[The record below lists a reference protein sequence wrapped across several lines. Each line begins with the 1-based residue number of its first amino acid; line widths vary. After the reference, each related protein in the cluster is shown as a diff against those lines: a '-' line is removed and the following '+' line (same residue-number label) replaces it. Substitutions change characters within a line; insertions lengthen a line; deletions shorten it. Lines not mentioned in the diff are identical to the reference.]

1 MTVFVCIDD
10 TDSLES
16 RGTGELAD
24 LLAREVEK
32 RGWGTCGSITR
43 HQLFVHP
50 DIPYTSHNS
59 SMCFN
64 ASMTGEHLGAFTE
77 FAADFLASESADGSD
92 PGLCIAVTERMRHSD
107 RLVEFGYLA
116 KRAVL
121 EMKDAFG
128 LASETGVHLSSHG
141 GTGQGIIGALAG
153 VGLRLGG
160 NDGRMRG
167 SLQIPSVDGVASVAD
182 ILSNPEVD
190 EVRTMEGVVL
200 PDTGLIRFV
209 DKVKT
214 VLLGGKLVLLV
225 LPEKNQTDAAGWRTC
240 TRQQLKCY

>member
-1 MTVFVCIDD
+1 MNVFVCIDD

-16 RGTGELAD
+16 RGTGELSD
-24 LLAREVEK
+24 ILAREVEK
-32 RGWGTCGSITR
+32 RGWGRCGSTTR

-59 SMCFN
+59 SMCFT
-64 ASMTGEHLGAFTE
+64 ATMEEELLPRLTE
-77 FAADFLASESADGSD
+77 FASGFLAKESAEGSD
-92 PGLCIAVTERMRHSD
+92 PGLCIAVAERLRQPD
-107 RLVEFGYLA
+107 RLIEFGYRA
-116 KRAVL
+116 KKSVL
-121 EMKDAFG
+121 EMKDAYG
-128 LASETGVHLSSHG
+128 LAEDLGVHLSSHG

-167 SLQIPSVDGVASVAD
+167 SIELPVVNGLSSVKD
-182 ILSNPEVD
+182 ILSHPGVD
-190 EVRTMEGVVL
+190 AVRTMEGIS
-200 PDTGLIRFV
+200 PDDAHLVRLV

-225 LPEKNQTDAAGWRTC
+225 IPDESETGEAMWRNC
-240 TRQQLKCY
+240 TRQQLKGY

>member
-32 RGWGTCGSITR
+32 RGWGSCGSITR
-43 HQLFVHP
+43 HQLYVHP

-64 ASMTGEHLGAFTE
+64 VSMAEEHLGALTE
-77 FAADFLASESADGSD
+77 FAADFLAGESAEGSD
-92 PGLCIAVTERMRHSD
+92 PGLCIAVSEHMRRTD
-107 RLVEFGYLA
+107 RLIEFGYLA
-116 KRAVL
+116 KRAVI

-128 LASETGVHLSSHG
+128 LASEAGVHLSCHG
-141 GTGQGIIGALAG
+141 GTGQGVIGALAG

-167 SLQIPSVDGVASVAD
+167 SLQISAVDGVVRVKD
-182 ILSNPEVD
+182 LLEHPEVD
-190 EVRTMEGVVL
+190 AVRNMEGVSVDPEDRVRL
-200 PDTGLIRFV
+200 V

-214 VLLGGKLVLLV
+214 VLLGGRLVLLV
-225 LPEKNQTDAAGWRTC
+225 TADNDAAGAVRWRSC
-240 TRQQLKCY
+240 TRQQLKKY

>member
-10 TDSLES
+10 TDSIDS

-24 LLAREVEK
+24 LLAREVEN
-32 RGWGTCGSITR
+32 RGWGRCSSISR

-59 SMCFN
+59 SMCFIADMDETHLAALTEY
-64 ASMTGEHLGAFTE
+64 AS
-77 FAADFLASESADGSD
+77 DFLARESAEGSD
-92 PGLCIAVTERMRHSD
+92 PGLCVAVAERLPQTD
-107 RLVEFGYLA
+107 NLIDFGYRA
-116 KRAVL
+116 KRTVI
-121 EMKDAFG
+121 EMQEAFK
-128 LASETGVHLSSHG
+128 LASESGVHLSSHG

-167 SLQIPSVDGVASVAD
+167 SLAIPSTDGVTLVKD
-182 ILSNPEVD
+182 ILEHSAVD
-190 EVRTMEGVVL
+190 VVRTTEGVCLL
-200 PDTGLIRFV
+200 PEDRVRFV

-214 VLLGGKLVLLV
+214 VLMGGKQVLLV
-225 LPEKNQTDAAGWRTC
+225 VADAAAENGVQWKSC
-240 TRQQLKCY
+240 TRQQLKPY

>member
-16 RGTGELAD
+16 RGTGELAG
-24 LLAREVEK
+24 LLALEVEK
-32 RGWGTCGSITR
+32 RGWGRCGSITR

-64 ASMTGEHLGAFTE
+64 VSMPEEHLGALTE
-77 FAADFLASESADGSD
+77 FAADFLAGESAEGSD
-92 PGLCIAVTERMRHSD
+92 PGLCIAVSERMRQPD
-107 RLVEFGYLA
+107 LLVEFGYRA
-116 KRAVL
+116 KRAVI
-121 EMKDAFG
+121 EMKDAFE
-128 LASETGVHLSSHG
+128 LASETGVHLSCHG
-141 GTGQGIIGALAG
+141 GTGQGVIGALAG

-167 SLQIPSVDGVASVAD
+167 SLEIPAVDGVARVKE
-182 ILSNPEVD
+182 LLEHPEVD
-190 EVRTMEGVVL
+190 AVRTMEGAS
-200 PDTGLIRFV
+200 PDLEDRVRLV

-225 LPEKNQTDAAGWRTC
+225 TADNDPGGVVRWRSC
-240 TRQQLKCY
+240 TRQQLKAY

>member
-1 MTVFVCIDD
+1 MKVYVCIDD

-32 RGWGTCGSITR
+32 RGWGECCSVTR
-43 HQLFVHP
+43 HQLYVHP

-59 SMCFN
+59 SMCFI
-64 ASMTGEHLGAFTE
+64 ASMDEEYLPQLTE
-77 FAADFLASESADGSD
+77 FASGFLVDESAEGSD
-92 PGLCIAVTERMRHSD
+92 PGLCIAVSERLLQPD
-107 RLVEFGYLA
+107 RLVEFGYRA
-116 KRAVL
+116 KKSVV

-128 LASETGVHLSSHG
+128 LAEEAGVHLSSHG

-167 SLQIPSVDGVASVAD
+167 SIQMPSVGSVAAVRD
-182 ILSNPEVD
+182 ILSHSQID
-190 EVRTMEGVVL
+190 AVRTLEGIS
-200 PDTGLIRFV
+200 PDGSDMVRLV

-225 LPEKNQTDAAGWRTC
+225 VPDESGNGEARWRNC
-240 TRQQLKCY
+240 TRQQLKAY